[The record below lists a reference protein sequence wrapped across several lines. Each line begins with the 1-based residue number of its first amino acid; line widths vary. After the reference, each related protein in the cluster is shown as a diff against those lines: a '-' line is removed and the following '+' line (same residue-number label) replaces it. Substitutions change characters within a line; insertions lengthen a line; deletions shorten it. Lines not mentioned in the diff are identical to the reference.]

1 MKQKLYLWYIKKVKV
16 MTTLDLRKSV
26 SMYVDNADERLLKL
40 IKALAE
46 SYQKDAQEDFV
57 LSKEQYQEID
67 RRRESHQKGESKSF
81 TWEQVKQ
88 NARNAIK

>member
-1 MKQKLYLWYIKKVKV
+1 MA
-16 MTTLDLRKSV
+16 TLDLRKSV
-26 SMYVDNADERLLKL
+26 SIYVENADERLLKL

-57 LSKEQYQEID
+57 LSKEQYEEMD
-67 RRRESHQKGESKSF
+67 RRREAHLKGESKSF

-88 NARNAIK
+88 NARNAINNEI